1 VSRRKAP
8 KRAEASEGEGHL
20 RYPRNVPLFGRVRG
34 KLARLLQ
41 DVLDDPALV
50 EPWLA
55 YGEAMAAGIA
65 DPSEAREDQVYAR
78 YVTLK
83 HTLQQRA
90 PKFVEVCGPHLEG
103 WVVRLTLLG
112 LTGRDPGEPLFPLF
126 HLPGNPYVHLP
137 DGGWYIP
144 PGVEVTPRHAM
155 EIQQYQKAFKPAG
168 KPGPKPASTP
178 APKPSPT
185 TAPPRVRDA
194 ALARQ
199 AHEMHERRAS
209 YWAIADALFPS
220 LSLVERRSGKM
231 QSRVKHLI
239 QNGRRLA

>member
-1 VSRRKAP
+1 MSRRKGS

-65 DPSEAREDQVYAR
+65 DPSEAREDQAYAR

-90 PKFVEVCGPHLEG
+90 PKFVEACGPHLED
-103 WVVRLTLLG
+103 WVIRLTLFG
-112 LTGRDPGEPLFPLF
+112 LTGRDSGEPLFPLF
-126 HLPGNPYVHLP
+126 HLPDNPYVRLP
-137 DGGWYIP
+137 GGGWYVP
-144 PGVEVTPRHAM
+144 PGVEATPRHAM
-155 EIQQYQKAFKPAG
+155 EMQQYEKALKPAG
-168 KPGPKPASTP
+168 KPGPKPANTP
-178 APKPSPT
+178 APKPSPG
-185 TAPPRVRDA
+185 TAAPRVRDPA
-194 ALARQ
+194 RARQ
-199 AHEMHERRAS
+199 AHALHERGAT
-209 YWAIADALFPS
+209 YWEIADALFPS
-220 LSLVERRSGKM
+220 LSLAKRRSRKM
-231 QSRVKHLI
+231 QSKVKRLI
-239 QNGRRLA
+239 ANGRRLA